1 MSASSGRSAA
11 FARPAGEPPL
21 GPAVLQAP
29 RGSSGRL
36 EAADGVVGVG
46 AERAAAVGHDLAVGG
61 QLGEPLFE
69 LVDGDRARAV
79 DVAGLKLIGGAD
91 VDEHDVTAAQPRDE
105 LVAADRV
112 DVVAEVVASGP

>member
-29 RGSSGRL
+29 RGSSGRVK
-36 EAADGVVGVG
+36 AADGVVGVG

-61 QLGEPLFE
+61 QLGESLLELF
-69 LVDGDRARAV
+69 DGDRSGAV
-79 DVAGLKLIGGAD
+79 DVAGLELLAGAD
-91 VDEHDVTAAQPRDE
+91 VDEHDVALAQPCDE
-105 LVAADRV
+105 LVAADRI
-112 DVVAEVVASGP
+112 DVVAEVVPG